1 MQSDSNKTPASSR
14 QLQPKHVTLASTP
27 LIGQPL
33 IPRLPAPTSV
43 STVQNIGQVFR
54 QQGQQ
59 GMYVQGLFQ
68 TGQIGAQAQ
77 RAPSMAFGVYQH
89 PATLYSGSVAQQRQ
103 LSPRIPSYQGTSQPG
118 FQQALPGMISG
129 VGLALPG
136 QAISGTNM
144 MPSGKFAMM
153 LTYADPE
160 NSVRGSC
167 TVCQMQYVVA
177 TGIVLSLTPQQL
189 CPLVV

>member
-1 MQSDSNKTPASSR
+1 MQSDSNKTPTSSR
-14 QLQPKHVTLASTP
+14 QLQPNHVTLASTP

-33 IPRLPAPTSV
+33 VPRLPAPTSV

-89 PATLYSGSVAQQRQ
+89 PATLYSGSVAQKRQ
-103 LSPRIPSYQGTSQPG
+103 LSPRITSYQGTSPPG

-136 QAISGTNM
+136 QAIPGQNM
-144 MPSGKFAMM
+144 MPSGK
-153 LTYADPE
+153 ADPE
-160 NSVRGSC
+160 SSVGGVLCRMPNVICGCHGSRILNS
-167 TVCQMQYVVA
+167 
-177 TGIVLSLTPQQL
+177 
-189 CPLVV
+189 PLYYCYTIKS